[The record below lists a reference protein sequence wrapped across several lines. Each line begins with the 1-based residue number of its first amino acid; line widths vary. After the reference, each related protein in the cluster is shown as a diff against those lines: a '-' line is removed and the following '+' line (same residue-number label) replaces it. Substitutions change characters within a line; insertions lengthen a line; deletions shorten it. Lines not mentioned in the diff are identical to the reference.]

1 MRSDAALYQRSCTR
15 QLMIMSFLSCEVR
28 QVALETK
35 KEGMLRFVSVGSPP
49 LSMRKTSANRRSQR
63 ALFLSA
69 IDCCRCINWLMQGY
83 GIFEDTYLV
92 LVFGW
97 SQITAGDMQRRPSR
111 TASVPSRCAWFY
123 SVRLAEPFIQ
133 LSVFYL
139 SLWFYLIETTLLRY
153 RLEQEFSPVFILGVV
168 FTPRG
173 EKSESTRDST
183 ELRFSET

>member
-1 MRSDAALYQRSCTR
+1 
-15 QLMIMSFLSCEVR
+15 
-28 QVALETK
+28 
-35 KEGMLRFVSVGSPP
+35 
-49 LSMRKTSANRRSQR
+49 
-63 ALFLSA
+63 
-69 IDCCRCINWLMQGY
+69 MQGY

-153 RLEQEFSPVFILGVV
+153 RLEQEFSPVFVLGVV